1 VTAGRAPGRDVA
13 ALARELVA
21 LGTEVRDAVRGTRRD
36 DDGRVVR
43 SEGGDDVFGIDAR
56 ADELLRA
63 GLARLGDRWPGTV
76 VMEGL
81 DEPWRIG
88 PSGGEPGPWRY
99 LVDPLDGTRPLLAG
113 KRSAWVLIGAGRGA
127 RTLEELELSVVVE
140 VPTRRAALGLV
151 AWAARDGH
159 VDAHDED
166 LWAGGARR
174 PARLHPQPD
183 ATVEHRFVTVV
194 RFAPGFGA
202 AIGAWSDRHLAGLTV
217 FDDLVPCTAGQ
228 MLGLASGADTAV
240 FDPRPLLAPGSLA
253 AHPYDLAGLWVARAA
268 GAVIEALPSGP
279 LDVPLDVTTPV
290 AWQGFANEAV
300 AAALRPRGPV
310 TAEP

>member
-1 VTAGRAPGRDVA
+1 MSPAAAPDEALA
-13 ALARELVA
+13 ALAAELVT
-21 LGTEVRDAVRGTRRD
+21 LGVEVRDAVRGTRRD

-76 VMEGL
+76 VMEGV
-81 DEPWRIG
+81 DEPLPVGR
-88 PSGGEPGPWRY
+88 GGGPWRY

-113 KRSAWVLIGAGRGA
+113 KRSAWVLVGAGRGA

-140 VPTRRAALGLV
+140 VPTPRTALGLV
-151 AWAARDGH
+151 AWATAAGH
-159 VDAHDED
+159 LEAHDED
-166 LWAGGARR
+166 LWSGGGRR
-174 PARLHPQPD
+174 PARLRPLAD

-194 RFAPGFGA
+194 RFAPGHGA

-240 FDPRPLLAPGSLA
+240 FDPRPQLAPATLA

-268 GAVIEALPSGP
+268 GAVVEALPSGP

-300 AAALRPRGPV
+300 AARLRVSGPLSG
-310 TAEP
+310 